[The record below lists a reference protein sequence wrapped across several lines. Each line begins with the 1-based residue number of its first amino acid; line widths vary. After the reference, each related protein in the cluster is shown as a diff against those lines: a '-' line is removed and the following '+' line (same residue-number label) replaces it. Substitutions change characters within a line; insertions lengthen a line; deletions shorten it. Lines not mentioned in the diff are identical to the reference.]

1 MDNKKQIA
9 SFLEM
14 TTFGPKMSE
23 IEALDNLPSWGTEE
37 RAQYVRDQMDMDATS
52 HREYFRKR
60 TNSKW
65 DATAQP
71 ARSSHPC
78 SPNSKW
84 RRYSYTRQ
92 DRYDTISSQYIVTE
106 YETVAEEAD
115 LTYTIHEADSVDD
128 VKSYGSE
135 VNTWSSGLFS
145 SSQVGFSGTGYYD
158 MGRTGDHIEFEVN
171 IAQGDMYPIS
181 FRFAMGSSYEGGN
194 RPCKLSVNGNT
205 VVEAYD
211 FVFTDSWRYYMYS
224 NLIDVQLNPG
234 LNTIRVDVGEAGGG
248 PNIDHLRIGKP
259 PAVVMKTNG
268 WPRVIAKNGIHCLD
282 YWPCD
287 FTDGTSTTFI
297 YYPEPPM
304 GDLYRNN
311 IGYLRVNLDGY
322 YRFLDIGNPPI
333 DFTGFE
339 DKLPSDV
346 HVFEFTDSDTFVNT
360 ASDLFSYPIHE
371 GQEMLLSDGFAGLI
385 CDNVPPFAEEGDAP
399 IFGILPNGE
408 GWIQWTPTILFE
420 DNGPSVNAD
429 LQDQDMISNILIDG
443 GGELVLQTN
452 EMTKCSNVLKR
463 RHVLF
468 EH

>member
-1 MDNKKQIA
+1 MTLIDSSGLKSVTPAAPNTFCGIFLHKKQSGDLIPLARSYHGQDWESAPGPLACPSKDVTSTSVLLPDLQDPNDEYVVLTKAGTMDNKKQIA

-135 VNTWSSGLFS
+135 VNTWSSGQFS

-158 MGRTGDHIEFEVN
+158 MGGTGDHIEFEVN

-259 PAVVMKTNG
+259 PAVVMKSEFCLATCI
-268 WPRVIAKNGIHCLD
+268 VISSCYIHHQALI
-282 YWPCD
+282 PL
-287 FTDGTSTTFI
+287 FLIIHFI
-297 YYPEPPM
+297 HFSQWLAACHCQE
-304 GDLYRNN
+304 RHS
-311 IGYLRVNLDGY
+311 
-322 YRFLDIGNPPI
+322 
-333 DFTGFE
+333 
-339 DKLPSDV
+339 LP
-346 HVFEFTDSDTFVNT
+346 
-360 ASDLFSYPIHE
+360 
-371 GQEMLLSDGFAGLI
+371 
-385 CDNVPPFAEEGDAP
+385 
-399 IFGILPNGE
+399 
-408 GWIQWTPTILFE
+408 
-420 DNGPSVNAD
+420 
-429 LQDQDMISNILIDG
+429 
-443 GGELVLQTN
+443 
-452 EMTKCSNVLKR
+452 
-463 RHVLF
+463 
-468 EH
+468 